1 MAHIPADFGGNRQF
15 IADANATN
23 ISTAVGD
30 MAALN
35 LQLIHCLR
43 EAVDDGADGAAR
55 RIHVDRIAADMR
67 RVLAASD
74 VSKTRE
80 LAVRELRPVTR
91 VPNADWG
98 ANVNIANIKMFNI
111 TTFLGSSADTIDVV
125 RWIGRVLSLAEANNL
140 TLNAARG
147 LLVQGSSGS
156 AASYIEHLIEE
167 GRSLHQVVQQL
178 EMRYGKLRTP
188 EEARVT
194 CNTLIRKDN
203 EELSEYID
211 RLRLMARMACRM
223 EADDVV
229 RRRQMEELVSGN
241 IRRVLPT
248 TVRESLAER
257 VTNRS
262 LMGLPAFTARELE
275 KECLDLERARIER
288 RAPLERLANKPGR
301 IMNCRQDVLGDG
313 SSYLT
318 EDESSADEVD
328 VEDEAMYNLV
338 LQIKNQQRHY
348 AGKGQAVDPKKVYRK
363 AFQQFNREH
372 PPPKFPRGGHHG
384 ARMAADLGGGQRNL
398 PGNPNSGP
406 PNQLDS
412 GVKRTINEL
421 LAMAGVARGSC
432 IQCGNS
438 GHYMHQDLCVLKDK
452 VLMDRACAKCGQ
464 GLHSADDCPRVYQ
477 KQYVSQAP
485 LVNPVQAEN
494 LVKE

>member
-1 MAHIPADFGGNRQF
+1 
-15 IADANATN
+15 
-23 ISTAVGD
+23 
-30 MAALN
+30 
-35 LQLIHCLR
+35 
-43 EAVDDGADGAAR
+43 
-55 RIHVDRIAADMR
+55 MR

-156 AASYIEHLIEE
+156 AASYIEQLIEE

-188 EEARVT
+188 EEARVS

-248 TVRESLAER
+248 TVRDSLAER

-262 LMGLPAFTARELE
+262 
-275 KECLDLERARIER
+275 
-288 RAPLERLANKPGR
+288 
-301 IMNCRQDVLGDG
+301 
-313 SSYLT
+313 
-318 EDESSADEVD
+318 
-328 VEDEAMYNLV
+328 
-338 LQIKNQQRHY
+338 
-348 AGKGQAVDPKKVYRK
+348 
-363 AFQQFNREH
+363 
-372 PPPKFPRGGHHG
+372 
-384 ARMAADLGGGQRNL
+384 
-398 PGNPNSGP
+398 
-406 PNQLDS
+406 
-412 GVKRTINEL
+412 
-421 LAMAGVARGSC
+421 
-432 IQCGNS
+432 
-438 GHYMHQDLCVLKDK
+438 
-452 VLMDRACAKCGQ
+452 
-464 GLHSADDCPRVYQ
+464 
-477 KQYVSQAP
+477 
-485 LVNPVQAEN
+485 
-494 LVKE
+494 